1 MKRLQQLSIAI
12 VLSFLF
18 SASTFAGDIGMP
30 KASPPPPDPS
40 STTAPATRGTVGSI
54 GIGYGS
60 SDSVALIALGLMQT
74 VLSVF

>member
-18 SASTFAGDIGMP
+18 SASTLAGDIGMP

-40 STTAPATRGTVGSI
+40 SAAVPATVASMGT
-54 GIGYGS
+54 GYGS
-60 SDSVALIALGLMQT
+60 SDSVALTALGLMQT